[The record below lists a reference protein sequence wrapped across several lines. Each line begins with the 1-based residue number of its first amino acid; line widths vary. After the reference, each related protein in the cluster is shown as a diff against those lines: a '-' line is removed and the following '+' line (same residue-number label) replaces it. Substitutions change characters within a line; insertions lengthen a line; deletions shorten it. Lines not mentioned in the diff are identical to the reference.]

1 MTGWVYEWC
10 VQAVRVYDGHVCTH
24 VCVCVCVM
32 CVHVCVYMCVGV
44 WCIRV
49 CVVCVCGCVKITDKT
64 VQHTPCRTVPFTGSM

>member
-1 MTGWVYEWC
+1 MVVTGWVYEWC

-24 VCVCVCVM
+24 VYICMCVCVM

-49 CVVCVCGCVKITDKT
+49 CVCCVCVWVCKDN
-64 VQHTPCRTVPFTGSM
+64 R